1 MNNLDAELAA
11 VIERLRRLRAE
22 VQRALRAAQD
32 RGDFPD
38 TQRERGPYRRAALDA
53 DTRT

>member
-1 MNNLDAELAA
+1 MNTLDAELAA

-22 VQRALRAAQD
+22 VQRALDTND
-32 RGDFPD
+32 RGGFPD
-38 TQRERGPYRRAALDA
+38 TQRERGRQA